1 MATPNIR
8 SRRGS
13 NAGRRSSIFDSNENK
28 PIKQQTPV
36 KVLVFNGKCSEIFKS
51 TLEECVEDCILQFP
65 GQNPIYIPKA
75 GQAAPRP
82 IASRQSS
89 NSNVYPSAR
98 SNRRRS
104 SVAPIAGLRSS
115 QTNNLSMPTVALTAA
130 SASRMRQQFAH
141 QRLAFVEDIT
151 EEETDYQTI
160 APDPTIAEPEF
171 EQHQQ
176 HTAHEESA
184 NSDATSQTT
193 YSTAHRKYPS
203 ARVYTSYRNH
213 QKEFRLSDLV
223 MRGPEYYAHIFNLPR
238 TSRYPTRSTSTQCSN
253 SDQHS
258 QKTEEKY
265 NELDLIKQDLFH
277 RYLWTQKPQVSC
289 RIRPI
294 STYKRS
300 TTFVL

>member
-13 NAGRRSSIFDSNENK
+13 NAGRRSSIVDPNENK
-28 PIKQQTPV
+28 SIKQQTPA
-36 KVLVFNGKCSEIFKS
+36 KILVFNGKCSEIFKS
-51 TLEECVEDCILQFP
+51 TLEECVEDCVLQFQ
-65 GQNPIYIPKA
+65 GQRPIYIPKA

-89 NSNVYPSAR
+89 NSNFYSSAR

-104 SVAPIAGLRSS
+104 SVAPISGLRSS
-115 QTNNLSMPTVALTAA
+115 QTNNLSIPTVALTAT

-151 EEETDYQTI
+151 EEGTDYQTI
-160 APDPTIAEPEF
+160 APDPTIAEPEI
-171 EQHQQ
+171 EQQQ
-176 HTAHEESA
+176 HIAHEEAA

-193 YSTAHRKYPS
+193 YTSTHRKYPS
-203 ARVYTSYRNH
+203 ARAYSSYRNN

-223 MRGPEYYAHIFNLPR
+223 MRGPEYYAHIFHLPR
-238 TSRYPTRSTSTQCSN
+238 TSRYPTRSTTSTQCSN

-277 RYLWTQKPQVSC
+277 RYLWTQKPQVAC
-289 RIRPI
+289 RIRPM